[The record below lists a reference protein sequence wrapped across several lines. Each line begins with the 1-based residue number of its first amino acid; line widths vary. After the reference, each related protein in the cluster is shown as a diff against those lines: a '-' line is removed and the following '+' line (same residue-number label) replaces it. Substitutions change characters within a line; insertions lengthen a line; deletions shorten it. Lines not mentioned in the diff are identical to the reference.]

1 MKIILDSNVIISAL
15 VTQGISSRVID
26 LCIDKH
32 VIFTSSWI
40 LDGITR
46 ILSNKFK
53 IESAKLARIRNFL
66 KSATL
71 TIEPKG
77 KKPSQCRDEDDNN
90 ILHLAKHVHADLIIT
105 GDEDLLILKTYED
118 TKIITPRQ
126 FMEHY
131 NTHRK

>member
-15 VTQGISSRVID
+15 TTQGLSSRVLD

-32 VIFTSSWI
+32 VIFISSWI
-40 LDGITR
+40 LDEVTR

-53 IESAKLARIRNFL
+53 IESEKLTRIRNFI
-66 KSATL
+66 KSASFN
-71 TIEPKG
+71 IEPKG
-77 KKPSQCRDEDDNN
+77 KKPSQCRDEDDNK

-105 GDEDLLILKTYED
+105 GDEDLLILKTYKY
-118 TKIITPRQ
+118 TKIINPRQ

-131 NTHRK
+131 FTPKN

>member
-15 VTQGISSRVID
+15 VTQGLSSRVLD

-40 LDGITR
+40 LNEVTR

-53 IESAKLARIRNFL
+53 IESEKLIRIRNFIQ
-66 KSATL
+66 SATFI
-71 TIEPKG
+71 IEPKG
-77 KKPSQCRDEDDNN
+77 KKPTHCRDEDDNN

-105 GDEDLLILKTYED
+105 GDGDLLILKTFED
-118 TKIITPRQ
+118 IKIITPRQ

-131 NTHRK
+131 FTLKT